1 MTLMTRRTF
10 GKTVAAT
17 LGAALIAKSALAAG
31 HATKHA
37 VAIKGFKFS
46 PASLAIK
53 VGDTVVFTNEDGAPH
68 AATADNGAFD
78 TGRMGKGESQSIV
91 FTEAGNIEYFCSV
104 HPNMKASITVESEA
118 S

>member
-1 MTLMTRRTF
+1 MTLMTRRAF

-17 LGAALIAKSALAAG
+17 FGATLIANSALAAG

-46 PASLAIK
+46 PASLTIN

-68 AATADNGAFD
+68 TATADNGAFD
-78 TGRMGKGESQSIV
+78 TGRMGKGESKSV
-91 FTEAGNIEYFCSV
+91 EFTEAGSFEYSCGV
-104 HPNMKASITVESEA
+104 HPNMKAAITVES
-118 S
+118 